1 MSNSMVQVSDLTD
14 FPGAPFSQK
23 IVDSA
28 VRELRSRLGWHVA
41 PVITETLTLD
51 HDGGPDL
58 VLPTRRIV
66 SVTEIRDV
74 SGTTPAVVTGYRT
87 SRNTGIVTRG
97 YWPCGLS
104 VLEVDLTHGYEIDPL
119 PEDLLAAV
127 ASMASYFKSDTRAR
141 SVQID
146 DFQTEW
152 FASAAMGSDSQV
164 MTTYG
169 LPRDF

>member
-1 MSNSMVQVSDLTD
+1 MVQTSDLTD

-41 PVITETLTLD
+41 PVATETLTLD
-51 HDGGPDL
+51 HEGGRDL
-58 VLPTRRIV
+58 VLPTRQII
-66 SVTEIRDV
+66 SVAEIRDI
-74 SGTTPAVVTGYRT
+74 SGSTPTVMSGYRA
-87 SRNTGIVTRG
+87 SKNTGIITG
-97 YWPCGLS
+97 AYWPCGLS
-104 VLEVDLTHGYEIDPL
+104 VLEVDLIHGYGIDPL

-127 ASMASYFKSDTRAR
+127 AALAGYLKSDTRAR

-152 FASAAMGSDSQV
+152 FASSAMGSDSQV